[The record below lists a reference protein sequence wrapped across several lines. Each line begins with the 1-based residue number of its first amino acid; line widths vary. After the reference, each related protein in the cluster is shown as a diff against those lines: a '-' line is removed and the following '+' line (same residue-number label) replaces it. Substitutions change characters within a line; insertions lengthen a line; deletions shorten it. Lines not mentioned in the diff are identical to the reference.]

1 MREYGVNPRHTE
13 HARTHDHD
21 DLRRKA
27 LSDTAAGGNRAIHK
41 STESIGKTHDPRAQ
55 KSFAAV
61 VHRDG
66 HS

>member
-21 DLRRKA
+21 DRRRKA

-55 KSFAAV
+55 KS
-61 VHRDG
+61 
-66 HS
+66 